1 MRPPTK
7 RPTRALFWDIDGTL
21 LVTGRAGMIAW
32 ERAFIAHTG
41 ATTLPVLRT
50 DGLTDHQI
58 AASLLGH
65 PRLDHVPADDV
76 QADAAGLVARYAAEL
91 PEALPLRQG
100 RVLEHVTAILDLV
113 PTLEGVALSWL
124 VTGNTQDG
132 GTAKLR
138 HYQLSRYFRADPAGE
153 GPLLGAFSE
162 RVEPRAQIV
171 RRALELAQARLP
183 GLTAEEV
190 LVVGD
195 TPHDIEGAHAIGVPV
210 LAVATNAHTIDELG
224 AYAPWR
230 VLPRLPEPAD
240 FGALIA
246 GRA

>member
-1 MRPPTK
+1 VRPPTK

-65 PRLDHVPADDV
+65 PRLDTIPSDEV
-76 QADAAGLVARYAAEL
+76 QADAARLVARYAAEL
-91 PEALPLRQG
+91 PAALPLRQG
-100 RVLEHVTAILDLV
+100 RVLEHVIAILDLV
-113 PTLEGVALSWL
+113 PALDRVALSWL
-124 VTGNTQDG
+124 VTGNTQGG
-132 GTAKLR
+132 GTAKLG
-138 HYQLSRYFRADPAGE
+138 YYGLARYFRDRADEAG
-153 GPLLGAFSE
+153 LLMGAFSE
-162 RVEPRAQIV
+162 RVEPRAHIV

-210 LAVATNAHTIDELG
+210 LAVATNAHNLDELG

-246 GRA
+246 GLD